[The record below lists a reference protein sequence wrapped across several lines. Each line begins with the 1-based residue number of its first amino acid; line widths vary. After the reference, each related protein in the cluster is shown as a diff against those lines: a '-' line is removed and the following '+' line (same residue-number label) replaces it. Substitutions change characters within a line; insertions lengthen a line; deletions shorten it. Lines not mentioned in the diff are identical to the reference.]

1 MEKLNI
7 KDQLQGLIDQ
17 APATPIQK
25 VSPIKIEPVV
35 NQDEIYVRQTF
46 VIRNDFLEKL
56 KDLTHMK
63 KQSDYTISQKE
74 VLENI
79 LQEYFDKIGEIP
91 ERPESVKKL
100 EQVRSDR
107 IKTGKR

>member
-1 MEKLNI
+1 MEKPNI
-7 KDQLQGLIDQ
+7 KDQLQGIIKNT
-17 APATPIQK
+17 PATPIQK
-25 VSPIKIEPVV
+25 VSPVV
-35 NQDEIYVRQTF
+35 LQAQLEAEEIYVRQTF
-46 VIRNDFLEKL
+46 VIRNDYLEKL
-56 KDLTHMK
+56 KDLVHLK

-79 LQEYFDKIGEIP
+79 LQEYFDKLGSIP
-91 ERPESVKKL
+91 ARPESVKKL